1 MQARVGQA
9 CEDEQARI
17 RARALA
23 LALPDAVFT
32 IIHYN
37 GHNRQMGPDPFCDP
51 IPLTV
56 LEQAFRP
63 FDVEIWRMRASA
75 LLQDAYAVGDAWS
88 RDDGTYDRL
97 RAEYEAKHRGFSSE
111 TYKDAVHYG
120 MWQAR

>member
-1 MQARVGQA
+1 MEARVSQA
-9 CEDEQARI
+9 CEDQQARI
-17 RARALA
+17 RELALS

-37 GHNRQMGPDPFCDP
+37 DHSRRMGPDPSCDP

-63 FDVEIWRMRASA
+63 FDVEIWATRASA
-75 LLQDAYAVGDAWS
+75 LLDDAYAVGDARL

-97 RAEYEAKHRGFSSE
+97 RTEYEAKHRGFSSE
-111 TYKDAVHYG
+111 TYQDAVQLG
-120 MWQAR
+120 MYQAR